1 MTSILFKFIIY
12 PSCERALKNGRMKSK
27 IVRKLSFGDMI
38 FFRLHM
44 IIYDYFSSVFCI
56 VPKKVLLL
64 KYRKW
69 VSHLMIIV
77 TKMIENGRINF
88 SISPYCN
95 LLFSRKENFKFFEV
109 ALSAVLGHGAVGC
122 LVNMW
127 GYQHW
132 NTVITILDI
141 YLLFE
146 NGHRSTQTGWRVCS
160 NLTKCTTT
168 IDFRLTSVFFINLEH
183 LSHPT
188 LVLLFILWKGK
199 CWLKV
204 HRELFVKII
213 QWC

>member
-1 MTSILFKFIIY
+1 M
-12 PSCERALKNGRMKSK
+12 
-27 IVRKLSFGDMI
+27 IVC
-38 FFRLHM
+38 
-44 IIYDYFSSVFCI
+44 DYFTSVFCI
-56 VPKKVLLL
+56 VPKKVLL

-69 VSHLMIIV
+69 VSHL
-77 TKMIENGRINF
+77 ENRYHYAKVVENARINI
-88 SISPYCN
+88 SISPYST
-95 LLFSRKENFKFFEV
+95 LLFSRKENFKFFKV
-109 ALSAVLGHGAVGC
+109 ALSAVLCNDPVGC
-122 LVNMW
+122 IMNMW

-132 NTVITILDI
+132 NTANTTLNI

-146 NGHRSTQTGWRVCS
+146 NCHKSTQTRCKVCS
-160 NLTKCTTT
+160 NLTKCTTA

-204 HRELFVKII
+204 RRELFVKII